1 MFFLEKI
8 LIAAAII
15 IIYEQCKLPLR
26 HPGSNNGSILLATPS
41 ALQHEVS

>member
-1 MFFLEKI
+1 MVLLEKI

-26 HPGSNNGSILLATPS
+26 HPGSNNGVLYLACLLHPLSAT
-41 ALQHEVS
+41 